1 MIEADGKVREVTF
14 DVPVAYSSWFAIR
27 ILPSSHTNPIFVTVD
42 DKPIRANR
50 RSAEWCLASVDQC
63 WKNKERFIAK
73 EEMEDALTAYEHA
86 RQTYRKLVEECR
98 DDRNHEVALRPI
110 R

>member
-1 MIEADGKVREVTF
+1 M
-14 DVPVAYSSWFAIR
+14 VPRKRGPV
-27 ILPSSHTNPIFVTVD
+27 L
-42 DKPIRANR
+42 
-50 RSAEWCLASVDQC
+50 E
-63 WKNKERFIAK
+63 NKERFIAK

-98 DDRNHEVALRPI
+98 DDRNHEVALRSI

>member
-1 MIEADGKVREVTF
+1 M
-14 DVPVAYSSWFAIR
+14 
-27 ILPSSHTNPIFVTVD
+27 
-42 DKPIRANR
+42 
-50 RSAEWCLASVDQC
+50 DQC

>member
-1 MIEADGKVREVTF
+1 M
-14 DVPVAYSSWFAIR
+14 VPR
-27 ILPSSHTNPIFVTVD
+27 
-42 DKPIRANR
+42 KRG
-50 RSAEWCLASVDQC
+50 SVLE
-63 WKNKERFIAK
+63 NKERFIAK

-98 DDRNHEVALRPI
+98 DDRNHEVALGSI